1 MLIFRDVVR
10 EFPEMFQEIFNFKG
24 INQLYGNLYT

>member
-1 MLIFRDVVR
+1 MLIFRDVLR
-10 EFPEMFQEIFNFKG
+10 EFSKMFAEIFNFKG